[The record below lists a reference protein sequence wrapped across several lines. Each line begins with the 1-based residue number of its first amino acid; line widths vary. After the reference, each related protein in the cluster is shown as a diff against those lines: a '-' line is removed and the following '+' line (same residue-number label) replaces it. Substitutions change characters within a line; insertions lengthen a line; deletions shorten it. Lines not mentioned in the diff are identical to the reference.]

1 MIAHANYAMGH
12 RYSIRLTAFFLL
24 LTVLVLT
31 TTLCSSAMRT
41 QTSKEN
47 ILVKKDTW
55 TAVSMHGLPR
65 GANLSVKIR
74 SSGRIRILF
83 LDKMEFDRFP
93 NSKNSYFDDISN
105 DDLTFNIAITKA
117 DEYFLVL
124 DNRNVTQDTLVHII
138 VTGSIT
144 R

>member
-1 MIAHANYAMGH
+1 MGN
-12 RYSIRLTAFFLL
+12 RYSIRPPAFFLL

-31 TTLCSSAMRT
+31 TTLSSSAMRT
-41 QTSKEN
+41 QTSREN

-65 GANLSVKIR
+65 GANLSVEIR

-83 LDKMEFDRFP
+83 LDKMEFDQFP
-93 NSKNSYFDDISN
+93 NSKNSYFDDFSD
-105 DDLTFNIAITKA
+105 DDLTFNIVITKE
-117 DEYFLVL
+117 DDYFLVL
-124 DNRNVTQDTLVHII
+124 DNRNVPQDTLVQIV

>member
-1 MIAHANYAMGH
+1 MGH
-12 RYSIRLTAFFLL
+12 RYSIRPPAFFLL
-24 LTVLVLT
+24 LSVLVLT
-31 TTLCSSAMRT
+31 STLSSSAMRT
-41 QTSKEN
+41 QTSREN

-65 GANLSVKIR
+65 GANLSVEIR

-83 LDKMEFDRFP
+83 LDKMEFDQFP
-93 NSKNSYFDDISN
+93 NSKNSYFDDFSD
-105 DDLTFNIAITKA
+105 DDLTFNIVITKE
-117 DEYFLVL
+117 DDYFLVL
-124 DNRNVTQDTLVHII
+124 DNRNVTQDTLLQIV

>member
-1 MIAHANYAMGH
+1 MGH
-12 RYSIRLTAFFLL
+12 RYSIGPSAFFLL

-41 QTSKEN
+41 QTSREN

-65 GANLSVKIR
+65 GANLSVEIR

-83 LDKMEFDRFP
+83 LDKMEFDQFP
-93 NSKNSYFDDISN
+93 NSKNSYFDDYSD
-105 DDLTFNIAITKA
+105 DDLTFSIVITKE

-124 DNRNVTQDTLVHII
+124 DNRNVNQDTLVQIV